1 MFGGVLLPSFFG
13 TAIIMVMIICHV
25 RGRIAAVVRYRVR
38 PQLDHTAR
46 QTVIQS
52 LLYIMACLLPNA
64 LLLAHQFFTLSLAT
78 QQETARFVFSL
89 FIKLIIPLQG
99 LFNLIIYVRPR
110 YISLRRKKG
119 DSLSFFSLMSE
130 IVVGEKARPLEAI
143 EDPLTDDFAPE
154 LAVPGGR
161 SESNSDIVDK
171 DHSSTQDVENV
182 DNDTEDGNV
191 MLDNFGLS
199 RVRNSN
205 SDRWHSQ
212 CADLQCL
219 GVGFCFRRRES

>member
-1 MFGGVLLPSFFG
+1 MFILVY
-13 TAIIMVMIICHV
+13 HV
-25 RGRIAAVVRYRVR
+25 RGRIAAVVRYRTR
-38 PQLDHTAR
+38 PRLDDTLR

-52 LLYIMACLLPNA
+52 LLYIVACLLPNA
-64 LLLAHQFFTLSLAT
+64 LLLAHQFFTSSLAT
-78 QQETARFVFSL
+78 QQETARFVFSI

-110 YISLRRKKG
+110 YISLRREKG

-130 IVVGEKARPLEAI
+130 IVVGVKSRPLEAD
-143 EDPLTDDFAPE
+143 EDPQADDFAPE

-182 DNDTEDGNV
+182 DNNTEDGNV
-191 MLDNFGLS
+191 AIVMLDIS
-199 RVRNSN
+199 P
-205 SDRWHSQ
+205 
-212 CADLQCL
+212 
-219 GVGFCFRRRES
+219 